1 MWLKRLIAVSGLALI
16 LGLGPAVVAQESEP
30 AEQAT
35 DEPSTTDAPA
45 EPAEKQ
51 TGEDDVPAVPADA
64 PQVPEKKSYFG
75 LYVLAAGGTA
85 TADDLNSSLMTI
97 STSTSE
103 NVLTMEDQI
112 YSRVAFGWK
121 LQNGKGDFRLVGDYY
136 KEDGYS
142 FTALGRQASLDPD
155 LGLGASTIPPFNAL
169 WWTSTIENGV
179 LTAVRTPP
187 QWDLDSDVNDNGL
200 IDRGEIFYIGADL
213 TPAPKAVTN
222 DLQNRITS
230 WDALYGRTF
239 GRRRYSA
246 RWWAGLRYFEYKGN
260 VPAGAWLSFGEPG
273 EGFTDGYNLTL
284 MNLSQ
289 KTTSF
294 GPTGSLEADFN
305 FFDKKLV
312 FYLRGQAAFM
322 MSSLET
328 DSGAFITQ
336 ISSTD
341 GSVIFNAPANI
352 NSQVDKSTWQDAFE
366 AGARINLKMGLG
378 ITLAYQIQGYLDTV
392 LLPSSIQIP
401 QNQQEIAQGTSALF
415 NTQDLVLDGWYAGL
429 SFQF

>member
-1 MWLKRLIAVSGLALI
+1 MALKRLFAVSGLALV
-16 LGLGPAVVAQESEP
+16 LGFGPAVVAQESEP

-45 EPAEKQ
+45 EPAEQ
-51 TGEDDVPAVPADA
+51 QPAEDDAPVVPADA
-64 PQVPEKKSYFG
+64 PQAPEKKSYFG

-85 TADDLNSSLMTI
+85 TADDLNSSLETI

-103 NVLTMEDQI
+103 NILTMEDQV

-121 LQNGKGDFRLVGDYY
+121 LQHGKGDFRLVGDYY
-136 KEDGYS
+136 KEDGYK

-155 LGLGASTIPPFNAL
+155 LGLGSIPSFNAL
-169 WWTSTIENGV
+169 WWTSTIENGT

-187 QWDLDSDVNDNGL
+187 QWGIDADTDGDGL
-200 IDRGEIFYIGADL
+200 IDRDEIFYIGADM
-213 TPAPKAVTN
+213 TPAPKNVTN

-260 VPAGAWLSFGEPG
+260 IPAAAWLALGQPG

-294 GPTGSLEADFN
+294 GPTASLEADFN
-305 FFDKKLV
+305 FFDEKLV
-312 FYLRGQAAFM
+312 LYLRGQAAFM
-322 MSSLET
+322 MSSLEA

-336 ISSTD
+336 VASTD
-341 GSVIFNAPANI
+341 GTVIFNAPANI
-352 NSQVDKSTWQDAFE
+352 NSQVDKSTWQDAVE
-366 AGARINLKMGLG
+366 AGVRINLKMGLG

-401 QNQQEIAQGTSALF
+401 ENQQEVPQGTSALY